1 MSRMQHL
8 IRTADQF
15 QQRHAWLALPVAV
28 AKKYTDNR
36 AWDLAALI
44 AYYAFLAIFPLL
56 LILVT
61 MLNLV
66 IRSDSNLRHRVVDS
80 ALAHYPV
87 IGPELD
93 STIGPLNQTGFA
105 LAVGVAGLVIG
116 SRGVARAMQNALNAA
131 WEIPLT
137 RRRRFPWTFLRGLV
151 MLIVIGTGLIATSAL
166 SGLASSGGGP
176 LGGIGW
182 TVLALTLSLGL
193 NIAMFWVGFRL
204 AAAAE
209 IGWRRLLPGA
219 LISASGW
226 QIMEAIGG
234 YLVTHQLARSS
245 NLYGT
250 FAIVLG
256 LIGWLYLEALLTV
269 GAAEANAVIAYRL
282 WPRSLGPPRTA
293 ADRRAYV
300 LYAEVENRGVDQL
313 IRTPKRFS
321 SAELVSPAWHAPAS
335 WPSPVC
341 GSRCSMRTCTAP
353 SSRCSTRSLPAA

>member
-1 MSRMQHL
+1 MQHV
-8 IRTADQF
+8 IRAADQF
-15 QQRHAWLALPVAV
+15 QQQHEWLALPVAV

-61 MLNLV
+61 MLNLLL
-66 IRSDSNLRHRVVDS
+66 RSDGDLRHRVVHS

-87 IGPELD
+87 IGSELD
-93 STIGPLNQTGFA
+93 GSITPLQQTGFA
-105 LAVGVAGLVIG
+105 LAVGVAGLLIG
-116 SRGVARAMQNALNAA
+116 CRGVARAMHKL
-131 WEIPLT
+131 
-137 RRRRFPWTFLRGLV
+137 PWSFLRGLA
-151 MLIVIGTGLIATSAL
+151 MLTVIGVGLITTSAL
-166 SGLASSGGGP
+166 SGLASSGGN
-176 LGGIGW
+176 LVAGIGW
-182 TVLALTLSLGL
+182 TVLALALSLGL
-193 NIAMFWVGFRL
+193 NIAMFWLGFRL

-209 IGWRRLLPGA
+209 ISWRRLLPGA
-219 LISASGW
+219 LISAFGW
-226 QIMEAIGG
+226 QILEATGG

-269 GAAEANAVIAYRL
+269 GALEANVVIAYRL
-282 WPRSLGPPRTA
+282 WPRSLAPPRTA
-293 ADRRAYV
+293 ADRRAYL

-313 IRTPKRFS
+313 TRTPRAFS
-321 SAELVSPAWHAPAS
+321 SAELASPAWPALAS
-335 WPSPVC
+335 LPSPAC
-341 GSRCSMRTCTAP
+341 GSPCWTRTCTAP

>member
-1 MSRMQHL
+1 MQNV

-15 QQRHAWLALPVAV
+15 QRQHAWLGLPVAV

-61 MLNLV
+61 MLNLLL
-66 IRSDSNLRHRVVDS
+66 RSDGDLRHRVVDS

-87 IGPELD
+87 IGSELD
-93 STIGPLNQTGFA
+93 GSITPLQQTGFA
-105 LAVGVAGLVIG
+105 LAVGVAGLLIG
-116 SRGVARAMQNALNAA
+116 CRGVARAMQNALNSA

-137 RRRRFPWTFLRGLV
+137 RRHKYPWSFLRGLA
-151 MLIVIGTGLIATSAL
+151 MLTVIGVGLIATSTL
-166 SGLASSGGGP
+166 SGLASSGGN
-176 LGGIGW
+176 LLAGIGR
-182 TVLALTLSLGL
+182 TVLALALSLGL
-193 NIAMFWVGFRL
+193 NIVMFWLGFRL

-209 IGWRRLLPGA
+209 ISWRRLLPGA
-219 LISASGW
+219 LISAFGW
-226 QIMEAIGG
+226 QILEATGG

-256 LIGWLYLEALLTV
+256 LISWLYLEALLTV
-269 GAAEANAVIAYRL
+269 GALEANVVIAYRL
-282 WPRSLGPPRTA
+282 WPRSLAPPRTA

-313 IRTPKRFS
+313 IRTPRTFS
-321 SAELVSPAWHAPAS
+321 SAGLVSPAWHAPVS

-341 GSRCSMRTCTAP
+341 GSPCLTRTCTAP